1 MDRILDSFTNKVR
14 QIVSEEV
21 HRILSEDKQVT
32 FGRGITNPNYGWC
45 VIMAGAAGSGKGF
58 TIKNQ
63 IPIVGKT
70 INVDDLKKLYIK
82 MVNKGQIQDRVYDL
96 SNAQDTY
103 QLHKVIKNK
112 GWKQKQMNGVMNS
125 DTHPIDRL
133 PNLIFDITGKQ
144 LTDISSIIEMAKPI
158 GYKIVLV
165 WVATNRGMAM
175 FRNLKRD
182 RVVPQETFHTI
193 HNQCN
198 AFLPSFLKGNE
209 SDIVNDIDKAYI
221 VFGSGFDVQSNV
233 YSDSPCFQLIKTSN
247 GFKFPKRVER
257 DLMMVLG
264 KPEPNP
270 NELEYY
276 QSNDDAKSQMQS
288 YEVIGKDGK
297 PETKWKTSARDFY
310 KNTRH

>member
-1 MDRILDSFTNKVR
+1 MNRLLESFKHKV
-14 QIVSEEV
+14 QCIVSEEV
-21 HRILSEDKQVT
+21 HRVLSEDKQVT
-32 FGRGITNPNYGWC
+32 FGRGVTNPNYGWC

-58 TIKNQ
+58 TIENE

-70 INVDDLKKLYIK
+70 INVDDLKKTYIE
-82 MVNKGQIQDRVYDL
+82 MVKAHKIQDREYDL
-96 SNAQDTY
+96 GNPQDTY

-112 GWKQKQMNGVMNS
+112 GWKEKQMRGVMNA
-125 DTHPIDRL
+125 DTHPTDRL

-144 LTDISSIIEMAKPI
+144 LTDISSIISMAKPM
-158 GYKIVLV
+158 GYKIMMV

-221 VFGSGFDVQSNV
+221 VFGSGMDVQQNV
-233 YSDSPCFQLIKTSN
+233 YSDSPCFPLIKTSN

-264 KPEPNP
+264 KSEPNP
-270 NELEYY
+270 NDLEYY
-276 QSNDDAKSQMQS
+276 QSNDEAKAQMQS
-288 YEVIGKDGK
+288 YQTIGKDGK
-297 PETKWKTSARDFY
+297 PKTNWKTSARDFY
-310 KNTRH
+310 KNTKN

>member
-1 MDRILDSFTNKVR
+1 MDRVLESFKHKIK
-14 QIVSEEV
+14 QLVSEEL
-21 HRILSEDKQVT
+21 HRVLAEDKQVT

-63 IPIVGKT
+63 IPIIGKT
-70 INVDDLKKLYIK
+70 INVDDLKKLYNK
-82 MVNKGQIQDRVYDL
+82 MANNHIIDDREYDL
-96 SNAQDTY
+96 SNSQDTY
-103 QLHKVIKNK
+103 KLHKVIKDK
-112 GWKQKQMNGVMNS
+112 GWKQKQMNSVMNS
-125 DTHPIDRL
+125 SNHPIDRL

-144 LTDISSIIEMAKPI
+144 LTDISDIITMAKPM
-158 GYKIVLV
+158 GYKIMLV
-165 WVATNRGMAM
+165 WVATNRSMAM
-175 FRNLKRD
+175 FRNLKRE
-182 RVVPQETFHTI
+182 RVVPQDVFHTI

-198 AFLPSFLKGNE
+198 VFLPSFLKGNE

-221 VFGSGFDVQSNV
+221 VFGSGTDVQQNE

-264 KPEPNP
+264 KEEPNP
-270 NELEYY
+270 NDLEYY
-276 QSNDDAKSQMQS
+276 QSNDDAKAQMQS

>member
-1 MDRILDSFTNKVR
+1 MDSILESFKYKIR
-14 QIVSEEV
+14 HIVSEEID
-21 HRILSEDKQVT
+21 RILSEDKQVT
-32 FGRGITNPNYGWC
+32 FGRGVTNPNYGWC
-45 VIMAGAAGSGKGF
+45 VIVAGATGSGKGF
-58 TIKNQ
+58 TIDNE

-70 INVDDLKKLYIK
+70 INVDDLKKIYIE
-82 MVNKGQIQDRVYDL
+82 MVRKHKIQDREYDL
-96 SNAQDTY
+96 GNSQDTY

-112 GWKQKQMNGVMNS
+112 GWKEKQMKGVMNA
-125 DTHPIDRL
+125 DVHPIDRL

-144 LTDISSIIEMAKPI
+144 LSDISSIVSMAKPM
-158 GYKIVLV
+158 GYKIMMV
-165 WVATNRGMAM
+165 WVASNRGMAM

-209 SDIVNDIDKAYI
+209 SGIVNDIDRAYI
-221 VFGSGFDVQSNV
+221 VFGSGMDIQHNV

-264 KPEPNP
+264 KTEPNP
-270 NELEYY
+270 NDLEYY
-276 QSNDDAKSQMQS
+276 QPNDEARAQMQS
-288 YEVIGKDGK
+288 YQSFGKDGK
-297 PETKWKTSARDFY
+297 AKTNWKTSARDFY
-310 KNTRH
+310 KSTKH